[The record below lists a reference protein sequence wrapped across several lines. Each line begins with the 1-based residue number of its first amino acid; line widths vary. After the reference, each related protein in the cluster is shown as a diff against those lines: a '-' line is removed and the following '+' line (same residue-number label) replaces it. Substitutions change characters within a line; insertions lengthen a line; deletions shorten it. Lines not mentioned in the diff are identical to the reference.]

1 MIPMNLRQKMILFI
15 ATGGYLGHV
24 PIAPGTFGSLPG
36 LLICLGISDVT
47 LGYAIFLILVLIGA
61 AIGIAQQA
69 EKMIGGKDP
78 NAIVID
84 EMAGMTVTLLGI
96 PVTPFSL
103 VLGFFV
109 FRGFDILKPFPARL
123 MEQKIPG
130 GAGIVLDD
138 VMAGVYSNVL
148 IRIVLWILAT
158 VSR

>member
-1 MIPMNLRQKMILFI
+1 MILFI

-36 LLICLGISDVT
+36 LLICLGISEVT

-158 VSR
+158 VS

>member
-1 MIPMNLRQKMILFI
+1 MIHMNFRQKIILFL
-15 ATGGYLGHV
+15 ATGAYLGHV

-36 LLICLGISDVT
+36 LLICLAMSEVA
-47 LGYAIFLILVLIGA
+47 LGYAIFLVLVLIGV

-69 EKMIGGKDP
+69 EKMIGDKDP
-78 NAIVID
+78 NSIVID

-103 VLGFFV
+103 ILGFFV

-123 MEQKIPG
+123 LDQKVAG

-138 VMAGVYSNVL
+138 VMAGLYGNVL
-148 IRIVLWILAT
+148 IRIVLWIMAS
-158 VSR
+158 VS